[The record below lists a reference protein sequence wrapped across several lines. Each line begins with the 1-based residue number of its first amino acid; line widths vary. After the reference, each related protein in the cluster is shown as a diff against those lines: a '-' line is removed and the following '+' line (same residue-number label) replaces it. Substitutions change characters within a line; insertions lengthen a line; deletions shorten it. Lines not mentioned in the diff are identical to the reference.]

1 MTDLSDYTETSALN
15 ILLRAASLTGAANV
29 YMALF
34 TANPSDSGGGTEAA
48 FVSYARQACAFS
60 APSSQT
66 ITNSGTLTYAAVTV
80 SPVTITAIG
89 IYDASSGGNLLAWK
103 ALSPTLAYAINDIPL
118 FDVGAITVN
127 IPTTAAVGLSDY
139 SVDKILNVHFRNAA
153 HTGAATIYM
162 ALFSASPTSAGGGTE
177 FSHSGYAR
185 QAVAFAAP
193 SGGASTTS
201 GALTFPAIATS
212 SHTLTAMAVFDA
224 LTGGN
229 MLSLEVLGASVAFA
243 VGNQPKVAAAGYTTT
258 MA

>member
-15 ILLRAASLTGAANV
+15 ILLRAASLTGAATV

-34 TANPSDSGGGTEAA
+34 TVNPSDSGGGTEAA
-48 FVSYARQACAFS
+48 FVSYARQAITFG
-60 APSSQT
+60 APASQT
-66 ITNSGTLTYAAVTV
+66 ITNTNTLTYAAVTV

-89 IYDASSGGNLLAWK
+89 IFDASTSGNLLAWK

-118 FDVGAITVN
+118 FDVGAITVT

-153 HTGAATIYM
+153 HSGAATVYM
-162 ALFSASPTSAGGGTE
+162 ALFTAAPTAAGGGTE

-185 QAVAFAAP
+185 VAVAFAAP

-201 GALTFPAIATS
+201 GAISFAAVAGS
-212 SHTLTAMAVFDA
+212 SHTLVALAVFDA
-224 LTGGN
+224 SSGGN
-229 MLSLEVLGASVAFA
+229 MLSLEVLGASLAFS
-243 VGNQPKVAAAGYTTT
+243 VGNQPKVAAGGYTTT